1 MGFQISVVHAVL
13 QEQFV
18 SKDSIITFK
27 CLFYLIINIITA
39 NRKFIYT
46 FLFHSFSAKNAT
58 SSPRESMK
66 IDEQKLDLYIGS
78 IIEATASS
86 LGDIV
91 VRVSS
96 STEQSEKDF
105 DNGSASSLNLWES

>member
-18 SKDSIITFK
+18 SKESIITFK

-58 SSPRESMK
+58 PSPRESMK

-91 VRVSS
+91 VRVI
-96 STEQSEKDF
+96 KIF
-105 DNGSASSLNLWES
+105 L

>member
-1 MGFQISVVHAVL
+1 
-13 QEQFV
+13 
-18 SKDSIITFK
+18 
-27 CLFYLIINIITA
+27 
-39 NRKFIYT
+39 
-46 FLFHSFSAKNAT
+46 
-58 SSPRESMK
+58 MK

-91 VRVSS
+91 VRVIKIFLWLFSAAWQSS

-105 DNGSASSLNLWES
+105 DNGSASSLKLWNLDIIL

>member
-1 MGFQISVVHAVL
+1 
-13 QEQFV
+13 
-18 SKDSIITFK
+18 
-27 CLFYLIINIITA
+27 
-39 NRKFIYT
+39 
-46 FLFHSFSAKNAT
+46 
-58 SSPRESMK
+58 MK

-105 DNGSASSLNLWES
+105 DNGSASSLNLWNLDIIL

>member
-1 MGFQISVVHAVL
+1 
-13 QEQFV
+13 
-18 SKDSIITFK
+18 
-27 CLFYLIINIITA
+27 
-39 NRKFIYT
+39 
-46 FLFHSFSAKNAT
+46 
-58 SSPRESMK
+58 MK

-96 STEQSEKDF
+96 STEQSRKI
-105 DNGSASSLNLWES
+105 LIMVVHHL

>member
-18 SKDSIITFK
+18 SKESIITFK
-27 CLFYLIINIITA
+27 CLFESTIVINIITA

-58 SSPRESMK
+58 PSPRESMK

-91 VRVSS
+91 VRVI
-96 STEQSEKDF
+96 KIF
-105 DNGSASSLNLWES
+105 L